1 MNLLPRS
8 RDLNQISA
16 SLILTLLCFGLCL
29 PTRAQEQL
37 DPAELLRDA
46 GDWLTEN
53 IDDSVFESLGV
64 DQFRVRQ
71 FLHDLHRSF
80 QGNYVYDLA
89 ALRDTAIQLQ
99 PVLERYEETQ
109 PYAAWLKAHLVDFD
123 VSQKLRDQ
131 ISATVTNK
139 LRLPTPSPQ
148 LQRTVWVRAIDTT
161 PAPPAAASQLTRLKQ
176 IFAEEKMPRELV
188 WLAEVE
194 SSFDPRAQSPAGA
207 AGLFQL
213 MPATARSLDLS
224 VGLFSDER
232 LHPEKNGRAAAR
244 YLRELHQRFGDWR
257 LALAAYN
264 CGPTRVADLLK
275 KHRAKTY
282 DSISPYLPVETQMY
296 VPKVEATLRKRE
308 GVKLTDLKRNL
319 G

>member
-1 MNLLPRS
+1 MKT
-8 RDLNQISA
+8 ITSA
-16 SLILTLLCFGLCL
+16 LAIALLCSGLCL
-29 PTRAQEQL
+29 PARAQEQL

-46 GDWLTEN
+46 GDWLAEN

-99 PVLERYEETQ
+99 PILERYEETQ

-139 LRLPTPSPQ
+139 LRLPPPSPQ

-161 PAPPAAASQLTRLKQ
+161 PAPPAAKSQLVRLKE

-213 MPATARSLDLS
+213 MPATARSLDLD
-224 VGLFSDER
+224 VGLFNDER
-232 LHPEKNGRAAAR
+232 LQPEKNGRAAAR
-244 YLRELHQRFGDWR
+244 HLRELHQRFGDWR

-282 DSISPYLPVETQMY
+282 DGISPYLPVETQMY

-308 GVKLTDLKRNL
+308 GVKLTELKRNI

>member
-1 MNLLPRS
+1 MKT
-8 RDLNQISA
+8 ITSA
-16 SLILTLLCFGLCL
+16 LAIALLCSGLCL
-29 PTRAQEQL
+29 PARAQEQL

-53 IDDSVFESLGV
+53 IDDSVFDTLGV

-71 FLHDLHRSF
+71 FLHDLHRSL

-99 PVLERYEETQ
+99 PILERYEETQ

-123 VSQKLRDQ
+123 VSQKLREQ

-139 LRLPTPSPQ
+139 LRLPPPSPQ
-148 LQRTVWVRAIDTT
+148 LQRTVWVRAIDTKS
-161 PAPPAAASQLTRLKQ
+161 APPGANSQLARLKQ

-194 SSFDPRAQSPAGA
+194 SSFDPHAQSPAGA

-213 MPATARSLDLS
+213 MPATARSLDLD
-224 VGLFSDER
+224 VGLFNDER
-232 LHPEKNGRAAAR
+232 LQPEKNGRAAAR

-282 DSISPYLPVETQMY
+282 DAISPYLPVETQMY

-308 GVKLTDLKRNL
+308 GVKLTSLKRSV

>member
-1 MNLLPRS
+1 MKT
-8 RDLNQISA
+8 ITSA
-16 SLILTLLCFGLCL
+16 LAIALLCSGLCL
-29 PTRAQEQL
+29 PARAQEQL

-46 GDWLTEN
+46 GDWLAEN

-99 PVLERYEETQ
+99 PILERYEETQ

-139 LRLPTPSPQ
+139 LRLPPPSPQ

-161 PAPPAAASQLTRLKQ
+161 PAPPAAKSQLVRLKE

-213 MPATARSLDLS
+213 MPATARSLDLD
-224 VGLFSDER
+224 VGLFNDER
-232 LHPEKNGRAAAR
+232 LQPEKNGRAAAR

-282 DSISPYLPVETQMY
+282 DGISPYLPVETQMY

-308 GVKLTDLKRNL
+308 GVKLTELKRNI

>member
-1 MNLLPRS
+1 MKT
-8 RDLNQISA
+8 ITSA
-16 SLILTLLCFGLCL
+16 LAIALLCSGLCL
-29 PTRAQEQL
+29 PARAQEQL

-46 GDWLTEN
+46 GDWLAEN

-99 PVLERYEETQ
+99 PILERYEETQ

-139 LRLPTPSPQ
+139 LRLPPPSPQ

-161 PAPPAAASQLTRLKQ
+161 PAPPAAKSQLVRLKE

-213 MPATARSLDLS
+213 MPATARSLDLD
-224 VGLFSDER
+224 VGLFNDER
-232 LHPEKNGRAAAR
+232 LQPEKNGRAAAR

-282 DSISPYLPVETQMY
+282 DAISPYLPVETQMY

-308 GVKLTDLKRNL
+308 GVKLTSLKRSV

>member
-1 MNLLPRS
+1 MKPILILLVLLS
-8 RDLNQISA
+8 LSA
-16 SLILTLLCFGLCL
+16 S
-29 PTRAQEQL
+29 PSAHAQQQL

-53 IDDSVFESLGV
+53 IDDSVFDTLGV

-80 QGNYVYDLA
+80 QGNYIYDLA

-109 PYAAWLKAHLVDFD
+109 PYAAWLKAHLDDFD

-139 LRLPTPSPQ
+139 LRLPPPSPQ
-148 LQRTVWVRAIDTT
+148 LQRTVWVRAIDSK
-161 PAPPAAASQLTRLKQ
+161 PAPSGAKSQLARLKQ

-224 VGLFSDER
+224 VGLFDDER

-275 KHRAKTY
+275 KHRTKTY
-282 DSISPYLPVETQMY
+282 GVISPYLPVETQMY

-308 GVKLTDLKRNL
+308 GVTLTSLKRSV

>member
-1 MNLLPRS
+1 MAAGQQKRPMKT
-8 RDLNQISA
+8 LNVA
-16 SLILTLLCFGLCL
+16 LTLALLFSGLHL
-29 PTRAQEQL
+29 PTHAQEQI
-37 DPAELLRDA
+37 DPAELISGA
-46 GDWLTEN
+46 GDWLAEN
-53 IDDSVFESLGV
+53 IDETVLESLGV
-64 DQFRVRQ
+64 DRFRARQ
-71 FLHDLHRSF
+71 FLHELHRSL

-99 PVLERYEETQ
+99 PILERYEETQ
-109 PYAAWLKAHLVDFD
+109 PYAAWLKAHLDDFD

-139 LRLPTPSPQ
+139 LRLPPPSPQ
-148 LQRTVWVRAIDTT
+148 LQRTVWVRAIDSK
-161 PAPPAAASQLTRLKQ
+161 PAPSAANSQLARLKQ

-224 VGLFSDER
+224 VGLFEDER
-232 LHPEKNGRAAAR
+232 LQPEKNGRAAAR

-275 KHRAKTY
+275 KHRTKTY
-282 DSISPYLPVETQMY
+282 DGISPYLPVETQMY

-308 GVKLTDLKRNL
+308 GVTLTSLKRSV

>member
-1 MNLLPRS
+1 MKT
-8 RDLNQISA
+8 ITSA
-16 SLILTLLCFGLCL
+16 LAIAVLCSGLCL
-29 PTRAQEQL
+29 PARAQEQL
-37 DPAELLRDA
+37 EPAELLRDA

-99 PVLERYEETQ
+99 PILERYEETQ

-123 VSQKLRDQ
+123 VSQKLREQ

-139 LRLPTPSPQ
+139 LRLPPPSPQ

-161 PAPPAAASQLTRLKQ
+161 PAPPAAKSQLVRLKE

-213 MPATARSLDLS
+213 MPATARSLDLD
-224 VGLFSDER
+224 VGLFNDER
-232 LHPEKNGRAAAR
+232 LQPEKNGRAAAR

-282 DSISPYLPVETQMY
+282 DAISPYLPVETQMY

-308 GVKLTDLKRNL
+308 GVKLTSLKRSV